1 MTQTATTKSKQ
12 RKDTRDIRAEALKIV
27 NTIKTEG
34 QTPVETKAIANG
46 IQRGMEMFLRQQSEK
61 SRELDK
67 RTKKVKQLANQLAQ
81 QQNSDTNSE
90 EVDAVATNSSTL
102 PWILLGISWVLFLA
116 VQGVQLWGWSNSPR
130 LLRRHQHAVINNRGI
145 GDNHCPGDDKVY
157 SVG

>member
-1 MTQTATTKSKQ
+1 MTQAAQTTKSKQ
-12 RKDTRDIRAEALKIV
+12 RKDARDLRAEALKIV

-90 EVDAVATNSSTL
+90 EVDAVATNSSAL

-116 VQGVQLWGWSNSPR
+116 VQGIQLWG
-130 LLRRHQHAVINNRGI
+130 
-145 GDNHCPGDDKVY
+145 
-157 SVG
+157 

>member
-1 MTQTATTKSKQ
+1 MTQAATTKSKQ
-12 RKDTRDIRAEALKIV
+12 RKDARDIRAEALKIV

-116 VQGVQLWGWSNSPR
+116 VQGVQLWG
-130 LLRRHQHAVINNRGI
+130 
-145 GDNHCPGDDKVY
+145 
-157 SVG
+157 

>member
-1 MTQTATTKSKQ
+1 MTTPNQKTVPKAKQ
-12 RKDTRDIRAEALKIV
+12 KKDARDLRAEALKIV

-61 SRELDK
+61 TRDLDK

-81 QQNSDTNSE
+81 QQDSDTNAD
-90 EVDAVATNSSTL
+90 EVDTAATKTAAL

-116 VQGVQLWGWSNSPR
+116 VQGIQFWG
-130 LLRRHQHAVINNRGI
+130 
-145 GDNHCPGDDKVY
+145 
-157 SVG
+157 